1 MTDIGSP
8 AHSPLHRSALAARE
22 FVHRLAPSQVL
33 LTEVRPTG
41 PDEFRVVARWPR
53 AEAAEGRG
61 AFAGH
66 EPLMVAETLRQLGV
80 YLPLRFYGVHA
91 DYRLLI
97 EELRLSLEPDDASP
111 DRSSGTEIVCTVH
124 ADRIGRPGAAKST
137 SSASAQSAPRA
148 VDAARAEP
156 PRNFGLRVTL
166 AARGRDFARADGIA
180 RILSPVAYRAVRNYW
195 RSKPAAAQLPMT
207 AVDPERVGVRR
218 TEDVLVAL
226 DSDGAVRIAPA
237 DAHHPFYHDHPSDH
251 VTGMI
256 LVGAVHQA
264 AALQTNE
271 PNLRLRSCSL
281 RALRFTEPAPAATV
295 EIGPAGRFDIRQ
307 RGTVT
312 ATGEALFES

>member
-53 AEAAEGRG
+53 AQAAEGHG

-80 YLPLRFYGVHA
+80 YLPLRFYGLHA
-91 DYRLLI
+91 DTRLLI
-97 EELRLSLEPDDASP
+97 EELRLTLDLDDAPHDWST
-111 DRSSGTEIVCTVH
+111 GAEIICTAH
-124 ADRIGRPGAAKST
+124 LERIGRPGAAKST
-137 SSASAQSAPRA
+137 SSASPPSAM
-148 VDAARAEP
+148 DTARAEP
-156 PRNFGLRVTL
+156 PRNFGLRVSL
-166 AARGRDFARADGIA
+166 AAHGRDFARADGMA

-207 AVDPERVGVRR
+207 TVDPERVGVRR

-226 DSDGAVRIAPA
+226 DSGGAVRIAPA

-251 VTGMI
+251 ATGMI

-281 RALRFTEPAPAATV
+281 RALRFTEPTPAATV

-307 RGTVT
+307 RDTVT